1 MTTEMTFYTLYKN
14 SKNLTYLFSYQCCT
28 STALAFTVFGKSNKT
43 VHKASYFR
51 LWHKIIRTKKC
62 VPLEVLFFLRSS
74 LFAMIIGET
83 QLIKHL
89 LKKKNV
95 KNQKTKNQI

>member
-14 SKNLTYLFSYQCCT
+14 SKNLTYLFSCQCCT

-51 LWHKIIRTKKC
+51 L
-62 VPLEVLFFLRSS
+62 
-74 LFAMIIGET
+74 
-83 QLIKHL
+83 
-89 LKKKNV
+89 
-95 KNQKTKNQI
+95 